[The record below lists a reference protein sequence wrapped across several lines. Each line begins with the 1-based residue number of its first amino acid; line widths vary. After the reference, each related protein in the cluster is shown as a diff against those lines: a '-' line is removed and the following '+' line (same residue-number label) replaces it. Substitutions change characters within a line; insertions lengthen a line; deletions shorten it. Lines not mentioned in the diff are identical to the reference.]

1 VKTSRPLE
9 FIRHELATAR
19 ALHEKYAAKTFSNP
33 FAIRMR
39 EDNEREINELE
50 TELRAASAG
59 DLEVSLDG
67 DPVDDHRV
75 TLPYFNKVTESLQA
89 AVRAVYR
96 SLKPDGSLRRGEAVL
111 AIAGTAPGSF
121 KVSLVTPPQ
130 QLDLLEQ
137 PLIDQTLASIV
148 GLLQAVGQ
156 DNEREQL
163 AGWAS
168 RAAEPSLRAMIRLAS
183 ALAGSRGVTSVR
195 WRDTAG
201 REQTATVPA
210 ASARALAA
218 ALAGQTGREVIE
230 VVGHL
235 RLAQD
240 EPPRAGIRTIDDDYS
255 ATIPSDDLLE
265 KVKELLFEE
274 VRATLV
280 VDMRTSPTT
289 GRPATFTELVDLDAA
304 EPVTT
309 G

>member
-1 VKTSRPLE
+1 MKTLRPIE
-9 FIRHELATAR
+9 FIRHELDTAR
-19 ALHEKYAAKTFSNP
+19 ALRDKYSGKTFTDP

-39 EDNEREINELE
+39 EGNEREINELE

-67 DPVDDHRV
+67 DPVEDHRV

-96 SLKPDGSLRRGEAVL
+96 SLKPDGSLGRGEAVL
-111 AIAGTAPGSF
+111 AIAGTGPGSF

-137 PLIDQTLASIV
+137 PLIDQALASIV
-148 GLLQAVGQ
+148 GLLQAAGQ
-156 DNEREQL
+156 ANERELL

-183 ALAGSRGVTSVR
+183 ALAGSRGITSVR
-195 WRDTAG
+195 WRDTGG

-210 ASARALAA
+210 SSARALAE

-304 EPVTT
+304 EPVAN